1 MHVVVIEPGLT
12 NRDRVARRQQIADPL
27 RGVVRPGVC
36 FVRMDSGGRRKP
48 RRTAGERQCALA
60 AGDGLADHHDVPD
73 ARSFGAGQHGVAIG
87 VERGIAEVTVR
98 VD

>member
-1 MHVVVIEPGLT
+1 
-12 NRDRVARRQQIADPL
+12 
-27 RGVVRPGVC
+27 
-36 FVRMDSGGRRKP
+36 
-48 RRTAGERQCALA
+48 
-60 AGDGLADHHDVPD
+60 VPD